1 MMLMRTA
8 IRLFSI
14 AGIVAASLLLSG
26 CLTQQRTQGYD
37 ISEDSLAQVR
47 PGVSKQ
53 LVEFVMGSPQSKN
66 TFGDEEAYYYVETKI
81 QQTAFGLKSV
91 KERTVVAVYFDKKD
105 RVADKAVYKLEDGR
119 VIDLVSRKTPG
130 FGSDR
135 SFVDQLL
142 GSLSF

>member
-1 MMLMRTA
+1 MPIRSA
-8 IRLFSI
+8 IRAFSMLSVVF
-14 AGIVAASLLLSG
+14 ATLLLSG

-37 ISEDSLAQVR
+37 ISDDALKQVR

-53 LVEFVMGSPQSKN
+53 LVEFVMGTPQSKN

-81 QQTAFGLKSV
+81 EQTAFGLKSV

-105 RVADKAVYKLEDGR
+105 RVVDKAVYSLQDGR
-119 VIDLVSRKTPG
+119 VVDTVSRTTPG
-130 FGSDR
+130 FGEDR
-135 SFVDQLL
+135 SFVQQLL

>member
-1 MMLMRTA
+1 MMPIRSA
-8 IRLFSI
+8 IRAFSMLSVVF
-14 AGIVAASLLLSG
+14 ATLLLSG

-37 ISEDSLAQVR
+37 ISDDALTQVR

-53 LVEFVMGSPQSKN
+53 LVEFVMGTPQSKN

-81 QQTAFGLKSV
+81 EQTAFGLKSV

-105 RVADKAVYKLEDGR
+105 RVVDKAVYSLQDGR
-119 VIDLVSRKTPG
+119 VVDTVSRTTPG
-130 FGSDR
+130 FGEDR
-135 SFVDQLL
+135 SFVQQLL

>member
-1 MMLMRTA
+1 MMVMRTA
-8 IRLFSI
+8 IRFLSL
-14 AGIVAASLLLSG
+14 VSVLAAALALSG

-37 ISEDSLAQVR
+37 ISEDNLAQVR

-66 TFGDEEAYYYVETKI
+66 TFGDEEAYYYVETQI
-81 QQTAFGLKSV
+81 EQTAFGLKTV

-105 RVADKAVYKLEDGR
+105 RVIDKAVYSLADGR
-119 VIDLVSRKTPG
+119 VVETVSRKTPG
-130 FGSDR
+130 FGQDR
-135 SFVDQLL
+135 SFVQQLL

>member
-1 MMLMRTA
+1 MPIRYA
-8 IRLFSI
+8 IRFFSLLSVV
-14 AGIVAASLLLSG
+14 VAALLLSG

-37 ISEDSLAQVR
+37 ISEDALTQVR

-81 QQTAFGLKSV
+81 EQTAFGLKNI

-105 RVADKAVYKLEDGR
+105 RVIDKAVYTLEDGR
-119 VIDLVSRKTPG
+119 VINTVSRRTPG
-130 FGSDR
+130 FGQDR
-135 SFVDQLL
+135 SFVQQLL